1 MSNTNIHLS
10 NWRLAAFVSPEAPL
24 AAFLMMVVVFIP
36 PFYAGSMG
44 LGLSVV
50 GLIFGLTKLWDV
62 VTDPAF
68 GVLSDRLQTRWG
80 KRRPWLVVAL
90 PLLLLCTFQVFM
102 PQPPISGGYFAIW
115 MIVLYIG
122 WTLAS
127 VSHISWAAELSNDYH
142 ERSRISGYKQAAGLI
157 GGMGVILMVAIADHT
172 PGFSEADRLGLV
184 AKVLMVLLPLCFLS
198 ALLSA
203 PESKASSDS
212 YVAPTEKPF
221 RVILS
226 NAPMRRLLFTNL
238 LLGIAVG
245 SIGGMFLFFVEDV
258 LLLGDWASFALLPWF
273 FSGLLFLPI
282 CMGLSKRIGKHKTL
296 CVALVYYIVASTVF
310 LFVPQ
315 GDVVFA
321 CFALLLLGAN
331 QAVSTYIPAAIMADV
346 TDYDA
351 VQSGKRRTGLYMSLL
366 QTSSKI
372 AAAFA
377 VGLSYP
383 LLSAIGFD
391 ASPEAINSETVL
403 FNIRWLMVLLPATL
417 YLIVVVIMWKF
428 PLGEEQQRELRE
440 KLVVEG

>member
-90 PLLLLCTFQVFM
+90 PLLLLCTYQVFM
-102 PQPPISGGYFAIW
+102 PEAPVSGAYFAVW
-115 MIVLYIG
+115 MIVLYVG

-127 VSHISWAAELSNDYH
+127 VSHISWAAELSSDYH
-142 ERSRISGYKQAAGLI
+142 ERSRISGYKQAAGLV

-184 AKVLMVLLPLCFLS
+184 AKVLMVLLPLCFLA
-198 ALLSA
+198 ALLAGPKSRS
-203 PESKASSDS
+203 EKSV
-212 YVAPTEKPF
+212 YVSPSEKPF
-221 RVILS
+221 RVILG
-226 NAPMRRLLFTNL
+226 NAPLRRLLITNL
-238 LLGIAVG
+238 LLGIALG
-245 SIGGMFLFFVEDV
+245 SVGGMFLFFVEDV
-258 LLLGDWASFALLPWF
+258 LLLGDWASFALLPWL
-273 FSGLLFLPI
+273 FSGLLFLPV
-282 CMGLSKRIGKHKTL
+282 CMALSKRIGKHKTL
-296 CVALVYYIVASTVF
+296 CVALLYYIVASSVF
-310 LFVPQ
+310 LLVPE
-315 GDVVFA
+315 GGVVFA
-321 CFALLLLGAN
+321 CIALLLLGAN

-351 VQSGKRRTGLYMSLL
+351 VKSGKRRTGLYMSIL

-391 ASPEAINSETVL
+391 ASPEAVNSEEVL
-403 FNIRWLMVLLPATL
+403 FNIRWLMVLLPAVL
-417 YLIVVVIMWKF
+417 YLVVVAVMWKF
-428 PLGEEQQRELRE
+428 PLGEEQQLELRE
-440 KLVVEG
+440 KLAVID